1 MKVGIVGA
9 GFVGSATGYAMVL
22 RNSCRELVL
31 LDANNAKAE
40 AEADDIQHATP
51 VSHPVLVSAGSY
63 KDLKEAKVVIVTAGV
78 NQRHGETRLDL
89 IGRNVAVFQS
99 IIPQIVAVEPNAVIL
114 VATNPVD
121 ILTTV
126 TERIAKLNKG
136 QVMGSGTTLDTARFR
151 TLVAE
156 HVGVDAHHVH
166 GYVVGEHG
174 DSEVVVWSSA
184 TVAGMPIKE
193 FCAARNIEWSDPIQ
207 QKISDN
213 VRKAAYHIIQGKGA
227 TYYGIGAI
235 LANIT
240 ERILRDQRAILTVSE
255 TIDEYGV
262 ALSLP
267 RLVGG
272 DGVIGNIGLSMNE
285 EEKNL
290 LQTSAN
296 VLKEAL
302 SSVKQI

>member
-1 MKVGIVGA
+1 MKVGIIGA

-31 LDANNAKAE
+31 IDVNHAKAE

-51 VSHPVLVSAGSY
+51 VSHPVLISAGTY
-63 KDLKEAKVVIVTAGV
+63 KDLKGAKVVIITAGV
-78 NQRHGETRLDL
+78 NQRPGESRLDL
-89 IGRNVAVFQS
+89 IGRNVVVFES
-99 IIPQIVAVEPNAVIL
+99 IVPQIINAEPEAIIV

-121 ILTTV
+121 VLTTV
-126 TERIAKLNKG
+126 TERIAKVNKG
-136 QVMGSGTTLDTARFR
+136 QVLGSGTTLDTVRFR
-151 TLVAE
+151 ALVAE

-184 TVAGMPIKE
+184 TVAGMPIHE
-193 FCAARNIEWSDPIQ
+193 FCAARRIEWSHTIRDN
-207 QKISDN
+207 ISEN

-227 TYYGIGAI
+227 TYYGIGAV

-240 ERILRDQRAILTVSE
+240 ERILRDQRAIMTVSE
-255 TIDEYGV
+255 TIVEYGV

-267 RLVGG
+267 RIVGG
-272 DGVIGNIGLSMNE
+272 SGVIANIGLSMNDD
-285 EEKNL
+285 EKTL
-290 LQTSAN
+290 LQNSAN
-296 VLKEAL
+296 VLKSAL
-302 SSVKQI
+302 ASVR

>member
-31 LDANNAKAE
+31 IDANQAKAE

-51 VSHPVLVSAGSY
+51 VSHPVLISAGTY
-63 KDLKEAKVVIVTAGV
+63 DDLKGAKVVIVTAGV
-78 NQRHGETRLDL
+78 NQRPGESRLDL
-89 IGRNVAVFQS
+89 IGRNVVVFES
-99 IIPQIVAVEPNAVIL
+99 IVPQIINAEPDAIIV

-126 TERIAKLNKG
+126 TERIANAPKG
-136 QVMGSGTTLDTARFR
+136 HVLGSGTTLDTARFR
-151 TLVAE
+151 ALVAE

-174 DSEVVVWSSA
+174 DSEVIVWSSA
-184 TVAGMPIKE
+184 TVAGMPIHE
-193 FCAARNIEWSDPIQ
+193 FCAARNVEWSNAIWD
-207 QKISDN
+207 KISDN
-213 VRKAAYHIIQGKGA
+213 VRKAAYHIIKGKNA
-227 TYYGIGAI
+227 TYYGIGAV

-255 TIDEYGV
+255 TIDDYGV

-272 DGVIGNIGLSMNE
+272 SGVIANIGLSMNE
-285 EEKNL
+285 EEKKL
-290 LQTSAN
+290 LRNSAD
-296 VLKEAL
+296 VLKSAL
-302 SSVKQI
+302 ASVQ

>member
-1 MKVGIVGA
+1 MKVGIIGA
-9 GFVGSATGYAMVL
+9 GFVGSAAGYAMVL

-31 LDANNAKAE
+31 IDANRAKAE

-63 KDLKEAKVVIVTAGV
+63 KDLKGAKVVVITAGV
-78 NQRHGETRLDL
+78 NQRPGETRLDL
-89 IGRNVAVFQS
+89 IGRNVVVFQN
-99 IIPQIVAVEPNAVIL
+99 IIPQIVEVEPNAVIL

-126 TERIAKLNKG
+126 TERIAKLKKG

-151 TLVAE
+151 ALVAE

-166 GYVVGEHG
+166 CYVVGEHG

-184 TVAGMPIKE
+184 TVAGMPIQE
-193 FCAARNIEWSDPIQ
+193 FCAARNIEWSQTIQ
-207 QKISDN
+207 EKISEN
-213 VRKAAYHIIQGKGA
+213 VKKAAYHIIKGKGA
-227 TYYGIGAI
+227 TYYGIGAV

-272 DGVIGNIGLSMNE
+272 DGVLGNIGLSMNE
-285 EEKNL
+285 EEKQL
-290 LQTSAN
+290 LQNSAD

-302 SSVKQI
+302 ASVK